1 VKVEYTA
8 RKYDGD
14 DVYSWAVFRKD
25 HLRKGHRGIVFSGE
39 ARPVISGLSRSEAS
53 YHKKQLESW
62 ADGK

>member
-1 VKVEYTA
+1 MKVEYTA

-14 DVYSWAVFRKD
+14 DAFSWAVFRKD
-25 HLRKGHRGIVFSGE
+25 HLPKGHRGIVFSDE

-62 ADGK
+62 AHAK